1 MDARLASTQMSAP
14 SRQTAT
20 VTRPDYTPTPD
31 RRYYVVR
38 GRVWRLSNPF
48 LDEATH
54 QGLVAELMAAKRTV
68 RAGPDALARISAR
81 LKVDAV
87 KRALGERGDV
97 WWTDGAPDYH
107 RCLIANT
114 PYAEWYSAPLRT

>member
-1 MDARLASTQMSAP
+1 MNARLTPTPRSASN
-14 SRQTAT
+14 RQTAT
-20 VTRPDYTPTPD
+20 ATWPDYTPTPD

-38 GRVWRLSNPF
+38 GRLWRLSNPF

-54 QGLVAELMAAKRTV
+54 QRLVAELMAAKRTV
-68 RAGPDALARISAR
+68 LAGPDALARIAAR
-81 LKVDAV
+81 LKVDAL

-107 RCLIANT
+107 RCPIVNS